1 MNTPRIYDLG
11 QSPHADYS
19 MLRVQLLKGI
29 DKYNTSVTKN
39 KVIPNLIDCLF
50 TLILNSRRSIGS
62 SLHVTMRALEFL
74 TGHMIYN
81 LVYT

>member
-11 QSPHADYS
+11 QNPHSGYS

-50 TLILNSRRSIGS
+50 TLILNARRSIGS
-62 SLHVTMRALEFL
+62 FVLQ
-74 TGHMIYN
+74 
-81 LVYT
+81 